1 MTKRSIVIL
10 VLALLLCLGVG
21 YLGSL
26 VTVKEI
32 PTWYAS
38 LVKPS
43 WTPPPA
49 VFPIVWTTLYILMA
63 VSLWLVATSA
73 PSPERKTALIAFFV
87 QLTLNAMWSPVFFGL
102 HATKAALAIIVAMLI
117 AIVATIITSLKVNRL
132 AGWILLPYVMWVAYA
147 STLNA
152 GVVLMN

>member
-1 MTKRSIVIL
+1 MNKRSIVTL
-10 VLALLLCLGVG
+10 LLALLLCLGIG

-26 VTVKEI
+26 ATVKEI
-32 PTWYAS
+32 PTWYAG

-43 WTPPPA
+43 WTPPPP

-63 VSLWLVATSA
+63 ISLWRLWMSAT
-73 PSPERKTALIAFFV
+73 SPERRTALVVFFI
-87 QLTLNAMWSPVFFGL
+87 QLALNAIWSPVFFGL
-102 HATKAALAIIVAMLI
+102 HATRAAMAIIVALLA
-117 AIVATIITSLKVNRL
+117 AIVVCIVSSLKVDRL
-132 AGWILLPYVMWVAYA
+132 AGWLLLPYLLWVAYA

>member
-1 MTKRSIVIL
+1 MNKRSIVIL
-10 VLALLLCLGVG
+10 ALALLLCLGVG

-26 VTVKEI
+26 ATVKEI
-32 PTWYAS
+32 PTWYAG

-43 WTPPPA
+43 WTPPPP

-63 VSLWLVATSA
+63 IALWLIATST
-73 PSPERKTALIAFFV
+73 PSPERRNALIVYFV
-87 QLTLNAMWSPVFFGL
+87 QLALNAMWSPVFFGL
-102 HATKAALAIIVAMLI
+102 HATRAAMAIIVALLI
-117 AIVATIITSLKVNRL
+117 AIVATIVLGGRVHHAVKWL
-132 AGWILLPYVMWVAYA
+132 LLPYLLWVAYA